1 MSKLQQVF
9 WNPVDRRPRALW
21 RLALFVL
28 LLAAAGL
35 ALFSLQ
41 RYFPGANPGA
51 GLSDAGSIAE
61 RRLAR
66 ELVVVVVGSLAWV
79 LPTLFAARFFDR
91 RPVSDLGLQ
100 FTAAWWRDLSF
111 GLVLGALL
119 MFLVFVVELALG
131 WITIKGTFYTRLSLS
146 FWAALVW
153 PLTLFLMVGIYE
165 ELMVRGYLMKN
176 LAEGLS
182 FNPLGRKLPT
192 LLALLI
198 SAAVFGLLHAANPG
212 GSAVS
217 TFYLFLA
224 GLMLGLPYL
233 LTDELAIPIGLH
245 ITWNIFQGNVFGFP
259 VSGTAANYTTFIAV
273 EQGGP
278 DLWTGGAFGPEAG
291 LLGVAAMIVGSFLIV
306 WWVRRTRG
314 AVGFCQSVAAYQPRI
329 PAAVGIADQ

>member
-1 MSKLQQVF
+1 MSKLQQLF
-9 WNPVDRRPRALW
+9 WNSVDRRPRALW
-21 RLALFVL
+21 RLVLFVL

-35 ALFSLQ
+35 AVISLQ
-41 RYFPGANPGA
+41 SNLPWPDQGFATG
-51 GLSDAGSIAE
+51 DAGSIAQ

-66 ELVVVVVGSLAWV
+66 ELVTVVLGALALV

-100 FTAAWWRDLSF
+100 FTAAWWRDLCF
-111 GLVLGALL
+111 GLALGGLL
-119 MFLVFVVELALG
+119 MFMVFFVELALG
-131 WITIKGTFYTRLSLS
+131 WITIKATFVTRSPLT
-146 FWAALVW
+146 FWMALAW

-165 ELMVRGYLMKN
+165 ELIVRGYLLKN

-182 FNPLGRKLPT
+182 FSPLGRKLAM

-198 SAAVFGLLHAANPG
+198 SAAVFGPLHAGNPNA
-212 GSAVS
+212 SAVS

-245 ITWNIFQGNVFGFP
+245 ITWNFFQGNVFGFP
-259 VSGTAANYTTFIAV
+259 VSGTTANLTTFVAV

-278 DLWTGGAFGPEAG
+278 ELWTGGAFGPEAG
-291 LLGVAAMIVGSFLIV
+291 LIGVAAMVVGSMLIV
-306 WWVRRTRG
+306 WWVKRTRVT
-314 AVGFCQSVAAYQPRI
+314 VGFCTSVAEYQPRI
-329 PAAVGIADQ
+329 SVPAGTAEH